1 MTPTLNTLLTEL
13 EQRGED
19 NDARVSERRRK
30 YLNITR
36 DTGEFLAV
44 LVKAIRAER
53 ILEIGT
59 SNGYST
65 LWLASSLN
73 NGGRVVTVEFDN
85 DKIGEAKA
93 NFQRAGL
100 VDRIEQIKGDA
111 VTYLR
116 GNTATFDLVFL
127 DADRSQYLDVADR
140 ITEALKPGGV
150 LVCDNAL
157 SHATEMADFIAH
169 LQEHPRFTT
178 CLVPVGKGEFVAYKS
193 CL

>member
-1 MTPTLNTLLTEL
+1 MTPTLNTLLTGL
-13 EQRGED
+13 EQRGKD

-44 LVKAIRAER
+44 LVKAIRAGR
-53 ILEIGT
+53 VLEIGT

-93 NFQRAGL
+93 
-100 VDRIEQIKGDA
+100 
-111 VTYLR
+111 
-116 GNTATFDLVFL
+116 
-127 DADRSQYLDVADR
+127 
-140 ITEALKPGGV
+140 KPDCAACASR
-150 LVCDNAL
+150 L
-157 SHATEMADFIAH
+157 
-169 LQEHPRFTT
+169 P
-178 CLVPVGKGEFVAYKS
+178 
-193 CL
+193 